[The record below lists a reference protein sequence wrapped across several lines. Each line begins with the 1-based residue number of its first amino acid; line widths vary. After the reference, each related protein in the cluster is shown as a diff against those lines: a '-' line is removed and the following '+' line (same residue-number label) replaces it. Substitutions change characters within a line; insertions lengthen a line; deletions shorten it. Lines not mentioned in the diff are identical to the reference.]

1 MSDTLTAT
9 GTTGSAGAAGAE
21 WSGSAVVT
29 GAAGGIGAEIARALV
44 AAGVPVALLDREPGA
59 LRELASELSATGGTV
74 LAVAA
79 DVTDSADVDAA
90 VAKAEAELGP
100 VAYLVNGAGVLHSGP
115 AEEFSDEDWDH
126 TLAVNA
132 GGVFRVSRAVARL
145 MVPRGRG
152 SIVTIASNAALTPRT
167 SMAAY
172 AASKAASAMF
182 TKCLGLELGR
192 HGIRCNVVAPGSTRT
207 SMLTALQGD
216 AAVRASVDGVPD
228 AYRVGIP
235 LGRIAEPAH
244 IADAVLF
251 LLSDRSAHITLQ
263 DLTVDGGAA
272 LGV

>member
-1 MSDTLTAT
+1 MSAEKVRTAT
-9 GTTGSAGAAGAE
+9 GAPGAD
-21 WSGSAVVT
+21 WSGVAVVT
-29 GAAGGIGAEIARALV
+29 GAAGGIGAEIARALA
-44 AAGVPVALLDREPGA
+44 AAGVPVALLDRDVMA
-59 LRELASELSATGGTV
+59 LWELAAELDGFGGGV

-79 DVTDSADVDAA
+79 DVTDSVDVDTA

-100 VAYLVNGAGVLHSGP
+100 IAYLVNAAGVLRSGL
-115 AEEFSDEDWDH
+115 ASELTDEEWDV
-126 TLAVNA
+126 TFAVNTS
-132 GGVFRVSRAVARL
+132 GVFHASRAVTR
-145 MVPRGRG
+145 MMIPRGRG

-182 TKCLGLELGR
+182 TKCLGLEVAR

-207 SMLTALQGD
+207 PMLTALQGD
-216 AAVRASVDGVPD
+216 AAERVSVEGMPD

-251 LLSDRSAHITLQ
+251 LLSERSAHITMQ

-272 LGV
+272 LGA